1 MWFGQGLLKL
11 LKSFKYINK
20 FCEEK
25 NEKNQA
31 HILLLLQNYFYDI
44 NFHVTLLI

>member
-11 LKSFKYINK
+11 LKTFKSINK

-25 NEKNQA
+25 NEKISSP
-31 HILLLLQNYFYDI
+31 HICFYCKTTSMI
-44 NFHVTLLI
+44 